1 MKPKFDHKV
10 IRPKGAWVSAAATD
24 IKRTFARL
32 ERERKDKEKAEREH
46 QVTSI
51 FKSRRKA

>member
-1 MKPKFDHKV
+1 MKRITDKDFRYTPSH
-10 IRPKGAWVSAAATD
+10 ATD
-24 IKRTFARL
+24 IKKTFARL

-51 FKSRRKA
+51 FKSRRQA